1 VISSAVTT
9 DSVLHTDAV
18 RVLRDWQ
25 APDGEQDLLRLDY
38 LDHLDARPDG
48 VWRSCRPAHI
58 TASAL
63 VVDAE
68 AGRVL
73 LTLHPKVGLW
83 LQLGGH
89 CEPEDTTLAGAAL
102 REAREESGI
111 ADGLTLFGEGPV
123 KLDRHAVRCA
133 GKDQPENTHLDVQY
147 LVVAPADAVAT
158 ISEES
163 LDLRWFPWDALPA
176 DTDVSVRRLA
186 EMARSAL
193 QH

>member
-1 VISSAVTT
+1 MSS
-9 DSVLHTDAV
+9 LHADAV
-18 RVLRDWQ
+18 RALRSWQ
-25 APDGEQDLLRLDY
+25 APDAEQDLLRQDY
-38 LDHLDARPDG
+38 LAHLDARVDG

-63 VVDAE
+63 VVDA
-68 AGRVL
+68 AGGRVL
-73 LTLHPKVGLW
+73 LTLHPKVGRW

-89 CEPEDTTLAGAAL
+89 CEPEDATLAEAAL

-111 ADGLTLFGEGPV
+111 TEGLTLIGEGPV

-147 LVVAPADAVAT
+147 LVLAPTDALAR

-163 LDLRWFPWDALPA
+163 LDLRWFPWDRLPD
-176 DTDVSVRRLA
+176 DTDASVRRLTELA
-186 EMARSAL
+186 KLAL
-193 QH
+193 R

>member
-1 VISSAVTT
+1 MISRSLTT
-9 DSVLHTDAV
+9 VSGLQADAV
-18 RVLRDWQ
+18 AVLRGWQ
-25 APDGEQDLLRLDY
+25 APDAEQDLLRHDY

-63 VVDAE
+63 VADAA

-73 LTLHPKVGLW
+73 LTLHPKVGRW

-111 ADGLTLFGEGPV
+111 AEGLTVFGDGPV

-147 LVVAPADAVAT
+147 LIVAPADAVAR

-163 LDLRWFPWDALPA
+163 LDLRWFPWDALPD
-176 DTDVSVRRLA
+176 DTDTSVRRLA
-186 EMARSAL
+186 DLARLAL
-193 QH
+193 S

>member
-1 VISSAVTT
+1 VNSSLLT
-9 DSVLHTDAV
+9 LHADVV
-18 RVLRDWQ
+18 RVLREWD
-25 APDGEQDLLRLDY
+25 APDASQDLLRHDY

-63 VVDAE
+63 VVDVE
-68 AGRVL
+68 RGRVL
-73 LTLHPKVGLW
+73 LTLHPKVGRW

-89 CEPEDTTLAGAAL
+89 CEPEDPTLAEAAL

-111 ADGLTLFGEGPV
+111 AEGLTLVGDGPV

-133 GKDQPENTHLDVQY
+133 GRDQPENTHLDVQY
-147 LVVAPADAVAT
+147 VVTAPADALAR

-163 LDLRWFPWDALPA
+163 LDLRWFPFEALPELT
-176 DTDVSVRRLA
+176 DTSVRELA
-186 EMARSAL
+186 ARAQHAL
-193 QH
+193 R